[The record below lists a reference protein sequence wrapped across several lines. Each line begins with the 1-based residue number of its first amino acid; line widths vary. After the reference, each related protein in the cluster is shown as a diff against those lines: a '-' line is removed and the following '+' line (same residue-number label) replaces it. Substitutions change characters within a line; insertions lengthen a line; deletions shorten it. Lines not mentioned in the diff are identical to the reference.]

1 MTGDLLNLE
10 IFLPHVGS
18 EFALSSEENGAE
30 LATLALARADRSKW
44 AANSERAF
52 SLVFRGPALP
62 ALTQGMYWLRHPVL
76 GSLCLFLVPISG
88 DSQQREYEA
97 VFN

>member
-1 MTGDLLNLE
+1 
-10 IFLPHVGS
+10 
-18 EFALSSEENGAE
+18 
-30 LATLALARADRSKW
+30 
-44 AANSERAF
+44 
-52 SLVFRGPALP
+52 
-62 ALTQGMYWLRHPVL
+62 MYWLRHPVL